1 MLIKHVATT
10 MIKFTLRLP
19 IYKIR
24 IAVASKAGK
33 RDKLLSFIEEV
44 ARVRAGSRISR
55 AARLVANKSRIQKL
69 LGAQLMG
76 IALAANVIVPTN
88 SVLANAQ
95 APALT
100 TLPAAETPILTTVVR
115 RYPVEGKLIVTQG
128 YHIFHPAIDIDGVT
142 GDPIYPFMNGKVES
156 AGREFFLGNA
166 VRVEHAEGYRSVY
179 AHLNKIEVKPGQEV
193 TTKTELGEMGN
204 TGRSTGDH
212 LHLEVTKDGRSVN
225 PITVMPKN

>member
-1 MLIKHVATT
+1 
-10 MIKFTLRLP
+10 MIKFTISLP
-19 IYKIR
+19 IYKVR
-24 IAVASKAGK
+24 VAVAPKNGK

-44 ARVRAGSRISR
+44 ARVRVGSRISR

-76 IALAANVIVPTN
+76 IALATNIIVPTN
-88 SVLANAQ
+88 SVLANAE
-95 APALT
+95 PEPT
-100 TLPAAETPILTTVVR
+100 TLPTIEAPILTTVVR

-156 AGREFFLGNA
+156 VGREFFLGNT
-166 VRVEHAEGYRSVY
+166 VRVEHADGYRSAY
-179 AHLNKIEVKPGQEV
+179 AHLDKIGVGPGQEV
-193 TTKTELGEMGN
+193 TTKTQLGEMGN

-212 LHLEVTKDGRSVN
+212 LHFEVTKDGHSIN
-225 PITVMPKN
+225 PISVLPKS